1 MPEKISSSRLIRHA
15 SAGIQFIGLFLL
27 MLGGG
32 YWLDR
37 NQGTTPGFTAIGGV
51 LGFLAALYRLYRQG
65 HDVMEEAESDRA
77 DEQDSGGPPKP
88 P

>member
-1 MPEKISSSRLIRHA
+1 MSEKTSSSRLIRHT

-32 YWLDR
+32 YWLDCH
-37 NQGTTPGFTAIGGV
+37 QGTGPGFTAIGGV
-51 LGFLAALYRLYRQG
+51 LGFFASLYRLYRQG
-65 HDVMEEAESDRA
+65 HAVMEEGESDRA
-77 DEQDSGGPPKP
+77 DTGGPPKP